1 MRITI
6 HADTADDRA
15 AVLKVIR
22 RVLATRQEAAKPD
35 RWFLTEQDRR
45 ERRRK
50 QGKRPDEVT
59 P

>member
-1 MRITI
+1 MRVTI
-6 HADTADDRA
+6 CCDTEDDRA

-22 RVLATRQEAAKPD
+22 RVLATRQEVAKPD

-45 ERRRK
+45 QRRRK
-50 QGKRPDEVT
+50 QAKTPEVT